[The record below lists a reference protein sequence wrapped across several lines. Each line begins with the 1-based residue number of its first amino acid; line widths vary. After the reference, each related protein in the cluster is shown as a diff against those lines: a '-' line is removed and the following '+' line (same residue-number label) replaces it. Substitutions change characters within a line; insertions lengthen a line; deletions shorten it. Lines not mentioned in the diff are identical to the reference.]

1 MTAPDEGWLT
11 RAGAERI
18 AGHRLAGAAIFA
30 LALALRLL
38 HLVDIHSLPHFRELV
53 LDAQEYD
60 AMASLLLAGDW
71 LLDLEGVYVHGI
83 LYPVLL
89 AACKGVGIGLLG
101 ARVLQAGMG
110 ALCCWLI
117 YRIGCR
123 SAAPSAGLAAG
134 LLAAAYWPFIVFG
147 GELLATTLV
156 LLLQLVLVHLLLG
169 PVADRPGPGIPP
181 LRAAAAGMLLALLVM
196 TRANAILLAPL
207 VGWWVWSAQ
216 GQRGWKPLAGLVAG
230 MLLMLSPYL
239 VRNQLVQGSPV
250 PFQGGWSLYQGANP
264 GADGTPHLRQGSQW
278 QREELRAFHAG
289 ATRPAERGAWYTAE
303 ALRFIAGDPG
313 RWLELA
319 YRKLRL
325 FWHDHEVP
333 VSADLRTYEARSR
346 LYPLL
351 PFGMGVVA
359 PLALVGLV
367 LGGALRRRDQR
378 LLAGFALTWLVSGVL
393 FTVSARYRLPAAPFL
408 ILLAGLGAATL
419 ARAIADLQVRRALA
433 GVALLAAGATVAH
446 TGVDVKAVDHLRS
459 DWLLGHLLIRQ
470 GRYEAAET
478 ALNRALSRDPESA
491 DAHNSLAVVHEHLGR
506 PREAERAYRRALQLE
521 PGYARAWMNLGKL
534 LMRRERGEAAGAFQ
548 RALQSDPRGPVQYE
562 GWYHLGQLALAR
574 GDPGRAHHAFTRA
587 LEARSTAAAWYGK
600 SVASGGLGRTDEQV
614 GCLERAVAL
623 EPALAPA
630 QRNLGALYALA
641 GRYEE
646 AERALRA
653 AAAVDPADALT
664 RRHLAGLYGRLG
676 RAEEAR
682 RALEAARRLE
692 RRR

>member
-1 MTAPDEGWLT
+1 MAPGEAWPS
-11 RAGAERI
+11 RAAVERI
-18 AGHRLAGAAIFA
+18 GGHRLAGAVIFA
-30 LALALRLL
+30 LALVLRLL
-38 HLVDIHSLPHFRELV
+38 HLLDIGSLPHFRELV
-53 LDAQEYD
+53 LDAEEYD
-60 AMASLLLAGDW
+60 AMASLMLAGDW

-123 SAAPSAGLAAG
+123 SATPPVGWVAG

-156 LLLQLVLVHLLLG
+156 LLLQLVLVQVLLG
-169 PVADRPGPGIPP
+169 AAADRPGSGIPP

-196 TRANAILLAPL
+196 TRANAILLAPV
-207 VGWWVWSAQ
+207 VGWWVWSAR
-216 GQRGWKPLAGLVAG
+216 GQRGWRPAAEVVAC
-230 MLLMLSPYL
+230 MLLVLSPFL

-278 QREELRAFHAG
+278 QREELRAFRAG
-289 ATRPAERGAWYTAE
+289 ATRPAERGAYYTAE
-303 ALRFIAGDPG
+303 ALRFIARDPG

-333 VSADLRTYEARSR
+333 VSADLRTYESHSR

-351 PFGMGVVA
+351 PLGMGVVA
-359 PLALVGLV
+359 PLALVGLA
-367 LGGALRRRDQR
+367 LGGALRRRDRR
-378 LLAGFALTWLVSGVL
+378 LLAGFALTWLVSGVV

-408 ILLAGLGAATL
+408 ILFAGLGAVTL
-419 ARAIADLQVRRALA
+419 ARAVADRRGRRVLA
-433 GVALLAAGATVAH
+433 GVVLLAAGAAAAH

-478 ALNRALSRDPESA
+478 ALNRALGRDPESA
-491 DAHNSLAVVHEHLGR
+491 DVHNSLAVVHEHLGR
-506 PREAERAYRRALQLE
+506 PRAAELAYRRALRLE
-521 PGYARAWMNLGKL
+521 PGYARAWLNLGKL
-534 LMRRERGEAAGAFQ
+534 LMRREQGDAAGAFGQ
-548 RALQSDPRGPVQYE
+548 ALRSDPRAPVQHE

-574 GDPGRAHHAFTRA
+574 GDPAGAHLAFTRA
-587 LEARSTAAAWYGK
+587 LDARSSAVAWYGK
-600 SVASGGLGRTDEQV
+600 SVASAGLGRTDEQIR
-614 GCLERAVAL
+614 CLERAVAL

-630 QRNLGALYALA
+630 QRNLGALYSLA

-646 AERALRA
+646 AEGALRA
-653 AAAVDPADALT
+653 AVAADPADALT

-676 RAEEAR
+676 RAGAARSALEEAQ
-682 RALEAARRLE
+682 RLE

>member
-1 MTAPDEGWLT
+1 MTAPGEGWLT

-38 HLVDIHSLPHFRELV
+38 HLLDIHSLPHFRELV

-71 LLDLEGVYVHGI
+71 LLDLEGAYVHGI

-101 ARVLQAGMG
+101 ARLLQAGMG

-123 SAAPSAGLAAG
+123 SAAPAAGLVAG

-156 LLLQLVLVHLLLG
+156 LLLQLVLAQVLLG
-169 PVADRPGPGIPP
+169 AADRPGSGIRP

-196 TRANAILLAPL
+196 TRANAILLAPV
-207 VGWWVWSAQ
+207 VGWWVWSAR
-216 GQRGWKPLAGLVAG
+216 GRRGWRPAAELAAA
-230 MLLMLSPYL
+230 MLLVLSPYL
-239 VRNQLVQGSPV
+239 ARNQLVQGSPV

-278 QREELRAFHAG
+278 QREELRAFRAG

-313 RWLELA
+313 RWLQLA

-351 PFGMGVVA
+351 PLGMGAVA
-359 PLALVGLV
+359 PLALVGLG
-367 LGGALRRRDQR
+367 LGGALRRRDRR
-378 LLAGFALTWLVSGVL
+378 LLAGFALTWLVSGML

-408 ILLAGLGAATL
+408 ILLAGLGAAAL
-419 ARAIADLQVRRALA
+419 ARAIADRQVRRALA
-433 GVALLAAGATVAH
+433 GVALLAAGAIVAR

-534 LMRRERGEAAGAFQ
+534 LMRRERGDAAGAFRQ
-548 RALQSDPRGPVQYE
+548 ALRSDPRAPVQYE
-562 GWYHLGQLALAR
+562 GWYHLGHLALAR
-574 GDPGRAHHAFTRA
+574 RDPGGAHHAFTRA

-600 SVASGGLGRTDEQV
+600 SVASAGLGRTAEQV

-630 QRNLGALYALA
+630 QRNLGALYSLA
-641 GRYEE
+641 GRYEG

-653 AAAVDPADALT
+653 AAAADPEDALT
-664 RRHLAGLYGRLG
+664 QRHLAGLYGRLG

-682 RALEAARRLE
+682 RALKAAQRLE
-692 RRR
+692 GRR